1 MGEFASDFL
10 EVAMPDDV
18 TLVQVTEQGA
28 LTNNYI
34 PVPKGAMFITAV
46 KIFVGI
52 IGADVITGNTFTVH
66 LKGPEGNQVYA
77 GPLLSTAGAA
87 ATAGGLAYGKPEI
100 YQTRI
105 PCSKLSRIDIEAN
118 FSGDDPGA
126 AHIAV
131 QLEFDG
137 VPGQIVDADCREIAI
152 GAAANTLLALTT
164 KMATTGYGNFKADGK
179 MIKEIRFGAAFDP
192 EGNATAG
199 LLMMPSL
206 ELGGNG
212 LVTPNKPIKAVGPT
226 GFSGP
231 DTDVAGAQA
240 VISNLERIIPGNGIR
255 TNQSGDIEA
264 KAQTIESIS
273 AAQAICCLCFG

>member
-1 MGEFASDFL
+1 MGNFASEYL
-10 EVAMPDDV
+10 EVAMADDV
-18 TLVQVTEQGA
+18 VLTDVTEQGA
-28 LTNNYI
+28 NTKNYI
-34 PVPKGAMFITAV
+34 AVPKGAQHITAV

-52 IGADVITGNTFTVH
+52 IGADVITGNTMTVK
-66 LKGPEGNQVYA
+66 LVGPPGEQVYA
-77 GPLLSTAGAA
+77 GPNTSTSGAA
-87 ATAGGLAYGKPEI
+87 ATAGGLAIGKPEV

-105 PCSKLSRIDIEAN
+105 SVAGLAQIGIQAN

-126 AHIAV
+126 MHIGV

-164 KMATTGYGNFKADGK
+164 KMNTTGYGNFKANGK
-179 MIKEIRFGAAFDP
+179 PIKEIRFGCAWDP

-199 LLMMPSL
+199 LLMMPALHLS
-206 ELGGNG
+206 GGG
-212 LVTPNKPIKAVGPT
+212 LVTPNKPLKFLGPA

-240 VISNLERIIPGNGIR
+240 VIANLERVVPGVGIP
-255 TNQSGDIEA
+255 TAQSGEIEA
-264 KAQTIESIS
+264 SAQAIESVQGG
-273 AAQAICCLCFG
+273 QAICCLCFG